1 MATLLQQTYRYI
13 IRAEGVRSGR
23 AIIGG
28 TRIGVHDI
36 VGLILNGASVDE
48 VVRSFPVLTR
58 SQVYEALAYYE
69 DNKDEID
76 LLVSQQMAG
85 GPA

>member
-1 MATLLQQTYRYI
+1 MATMHQQAYRYI
-13 IRAEGVRSGR
+13 THAEGVRSGR
-23 AIIGG
+23 AIVEG

-36 VGLILNGASVDE
+36 VSLILNGASVDE
-48 VVRSFPVLTR
+48 VVRSYPVLTR

-69 DNKDEID
+69 DNKDEMN

-85 GPA
+85 AEA